1 MHVRRTLAALLA
13 APCLL
18 SACGG
23 GSSVADPPVSS
34 HPTSSAPT
42 IQPPTHESPEHF
54 IRRWAAAE
62 KRMENTGKTGPY
74 LAMSQGCESCTQ
86 LANDVS
92 NFYSAGGYVR
102 WDGWQIVSIKH
113 YADHGHRRAFACAPA
128 RARPS
133 TRSPPLANCK
143 LSQAGWPQML
153 WRLHARTHPGESS
166 ASRNWVRDATSD
178 QRGNNR
184 DCIVGP
190 SIGFTSVC
198 RSSRLRSLH
207 DAA

>member
-113 YADHGHRRAFACAPA
+113 YADHGHRRAFAMRA
-128 RARPS
+128 RAGATQYKES
-133 TRSPPLANCK
+133 TSGELQTLAGG
-143 LSQAGWPQML
+143 LATDVVAL
-153 WRLHARTHPGESS
+153 ART
-166 ASRNWVRDATSD
+166 DTSW
-178 QRGNNR
+178 R
-184 DCIVGP
+184 VV
-190 SIGFTSVC
+190 GFTKLGS
-198 RSSRLRSLH
+198 
-207 DAA
+207 